1 MSFAWV
7 YLFTPFN
14 YTTTAVYCMSITW
27 VYLFKPFN
35 YTMWNYSSLLHRFCM
50 GVFIHTFQ
58 LYHLQQFTA
67 CHLYACIYL
76 NLSII
81 QCGITAVFCMSLAWV
96 YLCKPFNYTMWTHS
110 SLHGCIYANLSI
122 IPCGL
127 TAVYCMSF
135 AWVYLFKHF
144 NYTMWTCSSLQNG
157 HAFSL

>member
-1 MSFAWV
+1 
-7 YLFTPFN
+7 
-14 YTTTAVYCMSITW
+14 MSIAW

-81 QCGITAVFCMSLAWV
+81 FLELQQFSACLW
-96 YLCKPFNYTMWTHS
+96 
-110 SLHGCIYANLSI
+110 HGCIYANLSI
-122 IPCGL
+122 TPCGL
-127 TAVYCMSF
+127 TAVYMGVFMQTFQLYHVDLQQFTACHLHGCIYSNISIIPCGLAAVYKMGRHFLYMSRD
-135 AWVYLFKHF
+135 
-144 NYTMWTCSSLQNG
+144 M
-157 HAFSL
+157 